1 MLMDRGVLVRWN
13 EEKGFGFI
21 QPEQSGARDVFIHIS
36 ALKMMARKPKV
47 GDSILYHAEVQHDGK
62 IKAVMAS
69 IEGVAVLAASPVSKG
84 PTRTPQTNRATNL
97 PHSSKGQTSFNRV
110 ISILLLIA
118 LAGFGYGQYQQRQ
131 ETAIDVNQDPAEVL
145 QQQNSLEV
153 QFQCETGKT
162 HCSHMR
168 SCAEATFYIQ
178 NCPNTQMDG
187 DDDGIPCESQWCSSS
202 ML

>member
-13 EEKGFGFI
+13 DEKGFGFI

-84 PTRTPQTNRATNL
+84 PTRTPQANRATT
-97 PHSSKGQTSFNRV
+97 HSRKGQNSLNRL

-131 ETAIDVNQDPAEVL
+131 ETAIDVNQDPVEVL

-168 SCAEATFYIQ
+168 SCAEATF
-178 NCPNTQMDG
+178 
-187 DDDGIPCESQWCSSS
+187 
-202 ML
+202 